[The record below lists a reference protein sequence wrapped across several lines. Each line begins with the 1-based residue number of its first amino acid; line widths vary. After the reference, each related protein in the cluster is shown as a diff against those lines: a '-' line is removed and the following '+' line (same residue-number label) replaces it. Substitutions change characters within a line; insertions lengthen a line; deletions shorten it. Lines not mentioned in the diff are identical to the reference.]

1 MLDYLIEINNIIT
14 ASNNVTLGKGNV
26 NPYGYDNMYM
36 NKGLIE
42 DKLYQI
48 IGQFNERKTTPVIQY
63 FVANDNKTIKL
74 IDKTKK

>member
-1 MLDYLIEINNIIT
+1 
-14 ASNNVTLGKGNV
+14 
-26 NPYGYDNMYM
+26 M

-48 IGQFNERKTTPVIQY
+48 ICQFNERKTTPVIQY
-63 FVANDNKTIKL
+63 FVVNDNKTIKL